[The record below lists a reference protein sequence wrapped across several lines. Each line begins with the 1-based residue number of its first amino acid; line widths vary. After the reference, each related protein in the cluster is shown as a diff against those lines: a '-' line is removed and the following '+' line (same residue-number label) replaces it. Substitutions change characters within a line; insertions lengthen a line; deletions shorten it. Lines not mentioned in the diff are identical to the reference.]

1 MKTVKQFIC
10 HLRMISRFFSFRNQ
24 LNILF
29 HFRTKCAV
37 KVLGGF
43 FTVGL
48 NRKIFVFLF
57 SVKMWE
63 VVSGNVF
70 SILSY
75 ISSIVWF

>member
-1 MKTVKQFIC
+1 
-10 HLRMISRFFSFRNQ
+10 MISRFFRFRNQ

-37 KVLGGF
+37 KVLGFFF

>member
-1 MKTVKQFIC
+1 MRLKC
-10 HLRMISRFFSFRNQ
+10 WGFFF
-24 LNILF
+24 F
-29 HFRTKCAV
+29 
-37 KVLGGF
+37 F

-70 SILSY
+70 SALSY
-75 ISSIVWF
+75 FSSIVWV

>member
-1 MKTVKQFIC
+1 MRLKC
-10 HLRMISRFFSFRNQ
+10 WGFF
-24 LNILF
+24 
-29 HFRTKCAV
+29 
-37 KVLGGF
+37 F